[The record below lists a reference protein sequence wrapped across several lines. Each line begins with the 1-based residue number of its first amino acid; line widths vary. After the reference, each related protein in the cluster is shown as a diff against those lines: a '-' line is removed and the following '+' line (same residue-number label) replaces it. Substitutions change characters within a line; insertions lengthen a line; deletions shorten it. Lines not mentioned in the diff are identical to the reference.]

1 MALLIDKR
9 EGIVTLTFNRPEARN
24 ALDPETL
31 VELASAW
38 EAFEQD
44 DALRVAIITGRGD
57 AFCSGADLGR
67 LIPLMTGA
75 RQPETPADHK
85 LRQNPRLQ
93 QVALLR
99 DVDVVTKPIIAA
111 VNGYAIAGGMELL
124 QATDIRVAADTAV
137 FALQEPKWG
146 LFPLGGSTV
155 RLPRQLPWAIAMEI
169 LLTGERMSAV
179 DAARHG
185 LVNRVVPADQVM
197 AEAERFARTIVA
209 NGPLAV
215 RAIKRSVLACVGRP
229 LGEGLEK
236 ELEIGFP
243 VFMTEDAREGPRAFK
258 EKRKPEFKGK

>member
-9 EGIVTLTFNRPEARN
+9 DSVVTLTFNRPEARN
-24 ALDPETL
+24 ALDPETI
-31 VELASAW
+31 VELAEAW
-38 EAFEQD
+38 EAFEHD

-75 RQPETPADHK
+75 RQPETPADH
-85 LRQNPRLQ
+85 RMRENPRLSQ
-93 QVALLR
+93 MALLR
-99 DVDVVTKPIIAA
+99 DVDAVSKPIIAA

-124 QATDIRVAADTAV
+124 QATDLRVAADTAV

-155 RLPRQLPWAIAMEI
+155 RLPRQLPWPIAMEI
-169 LLTGERMSAV
+169 LLTGERMSAA

-197 AEAERFARTIVA
+197 PEAQKLAATIVA

-215 RAIKRSVLACVGRP
+215 RAIKRSALACVGRP
-229 LGEGLEK
+229 LSEGLKMES
-236 ELEIGFP
+236 EIGFP
-243 VFMTEDAREGPRAFK
+243 IFMTEDAREGPRAFK
-258 EKRKPEFKGK
+258 EKRKPQFKGK